1 VSDENDDKPRPDGRP
16 TNAELD
22 DRLMIVERLVK
33 LFQFERLAY
42 LASTVISVIILLVC
56 VAIMLSRPEN
66 QNVGVLAGV
75 FGSAGLITYSLSRL
89 LRMWD
94 QAIRILVG
102 QAEPQLGAKS

>member
-1 VSDENDDKPRPDGRP
+1 MSDDKHPDEPDERPS
-16 TNAELD
+16 NLELD
-22 DRLMIVERLVK
+22 DRLKIVERLVK

-56 VAIMLSRPEN
+56 VAIMLSRREN
-66 QNVGVLAGV
+66 QNIGVLAGI

-102 QAEPQLGAKS
+102 EMEPKP